1 MGAARQAASRGE
13 REWRGGAT
21 SIPGCEMLFRVDE
34 VWGLV
39 WGGAHCQPSVRSDD
53 QVVGHGT
60 GLGREGERRRQRGV
74 GWLRAP
80 PCGAVTARR
89 SGGWD
94 RLAWRGG
101 LVPRVARAVPAALPP
116 ATRCTRLAVEW
127 AVEGLR
133 HRRGGSH
140 HASPRLFMGTAKPA
154 PGCSSLY
161 SLTSTSS
168 RHVHS
173 APPVA
178 CP

>member
-60 GLGREGERRRQRGV
+60 GLCREGERRRQRGV

-80 PCGAVTARR
+80 PCGAVGWVGPACLAGGAGAAGGTRR
-89 SGGWD
+89 
-94 RLAWRGG
+94 
-101 LVPRVARAVPAALPP
+101 PRCIAASHEVHPP
-116 ATRCTRLAVEW
+116 
-127 AVEGLR
+127 
-133 HRRGGSH
+133 RRGVG
-140 HASPRLFMGTAKPA
+140 G
-154 PGCSSLY
+154 
-161 SLTSTSS
+161 
-168 RHVHS
+168 
-173 APPVA
+173 
-178 CP
+178 